1 MNFSLGHNF
10 FKSHMSAAI
19 VTRFR
24 FSIRVCFPVHKFM
37 QVVPPYL
44 SVYHLNLPHR
54 PPFPAG
60 VAYSASSNDHE
71 TGGFVAS
78 PAASRAGG
86 STGFASADGDVV
98 SLKNVPEDRRLSFGD
113 EELLDRSEREEVRLG
128 VLGRSSTGV
137 PDPRTLEMASRR
149 EIRRLLRLRRA
160 VDADCIS
167 SCVVKL
173 RKGLCA

>member
-1 MNFSLGHNF
+1 M
-10 FKSHMSAAI
+10 
-19 VTRFR
+19 
-24 FSIRVCFPVHKFM
+24 
-37 QVVPPYL
+37 
-44 SVYHLNLPHR
+44 
-54 PPFPAG
+54 
-60 VAYSASSNDHE
+60 
-71 TGGFVAS
+71 AS

-86 STGFASADGDVV
+86 STAFASADGDVV

-160 VDADCIS
+160 VGADCIS